1 MLTRSGHPSGQG
13 VVVTRVRGPSRGWP
27 FLLEAALTR
36 HTKADTELLDRAA
49 TAREAR
55 PQKGR
60 T

>member
-1 MLTRSGHPSGQG
+1 MLTRSGHPSARALSSPACVGHP
-13 VVVTRVRGPSRGWP
+13 VDGPFSWR
-27 FLLEAALTR
+27 LLDR